1 MRYFLALFLVC
12 PSLFFKAQII
22 DNRLGNAF
30 KEEMFFN
37 QEFLWQ
43 NKIKTI
49 TGLYSVKRTGRPI
62 EQKRDVVV
70 YRFNSVG
77 LLDQIDKVES
87 ILHFVDSSS
96 ILFKRNDLGEVELR
110 SENGTKGYSTT
121 HFNYDSEGRLIRL
134 DFGKAEN
141 VSDLK
146 GKLEPGQTFIV
157 NSETF
162 QWGPL
167 KDGVLRKSNF
177 NNYGLHYSNTTMTRN
192 ELGYV
197 LSEVEELIMS
207 NRTTTRNYTYNEKG
221 WIAKIET
228 SDNQNSPKRSEVY
241 SYDELGNLVKVEY
254 FEGIVLLREVEV
266 LYTETMLIEAFLD
279 HDIKSHDIIIT
290 KFKYEFH

>member
-1 MRYFLALFLVC
+1 LKYCLFLFFIC
-12 PSLFFKAQII
+12 LNLFSGAQII

-62 EQKRDVVV
+62 EQKRDIVV

-77 LLDQIDKVES
+77 LLDQIDKVET
-87 ILHFVDSSS
+87 ILQFVDSSS

-121 HFNYDSEGRLIRL
+121 HFNYDGEGRLIRM

-141 VSDLK
+141 ISEQK

-157 NSETF
+157 NSESF
-162 QWGPL
+162 EWGPTAE
-167 KDGVLRKSNF
+167 GILRKSNF
-177 NNYGLHYSNTTMTRN
+177 NNYGLHYSNTTVKKN
-192 ELGYV
+192 ELGYI

-207 NRTTTRNYTYNEKG
+207 NRTTTRNYSYNEKG

-228 SDNQNSPKRSEVY
+228 SDNLNTPRRSELY
-241 SYDELGNLVKVEY
+241 SYDDLGNLVKVEY
-254 FEGIVLLREVEV
+254 LEGEVLLREVEV

>member
-1 MRYFLALFLVC
+1 LKYCLALF
-12 PSLFFKAQII
+12 FFCSIFFSDAQII

-30 KEEMFFN
+30 KQEMFFN

-62 EQKRDVVV
+62 EQKRDIVV

-77 LLDQIDKVES
+77 LLDQIDKVET

-121 HFNYDSEGRLIRL
+121 HFNYDGEGRLIRT

-141 VSDLK
+141 VSEQR

-157 NSETF
+157 NSESYEW
-162 QWGPL
+162 QP
-167 KDGVLRKSNF
+167 KADGILRKSNF
-177 NNYGLHYSNTTMTRN
+177 NNYGLHYSNTTVTKN

-197 LSEVEELIMS
+197 LSEIEELIMS
-207 NRTTTRNYTYNEKG
+207 GRTTTRNYTYNEKG
-221 WIAKIET
+221 WISKIET
-228 SDNQNSPKRSEVY
+228 TDNLNSTKRSEAY
-241 SYDELGNLVKVEY
+241 SYDELGNLIKVEY
-254 FEGIVLLREVEV
+254 IEGDTVLREVEV